1 MNISTPGIDLIK
13 AFEGCKLEA
22 YQCSGNVWTIG
33 FGHTRHVEE
42 GDKITQKVADYFLE
56 YDLAMVETHCK
67 RLITVP
73 LKQHQWD
80 AIVSWCYNL
89 GCGNLRASTMLR
101 VINAGEMDKV
111 SEQIV
116 RWDKVKG
123 KPLAGLTRRR
133 LAEALLF
140 DSGKAEKPEPEPKPK
155 RKTNG

>member
-1 MNISTPGIDLIK
+1 MTISTAGLDLIK
-13 AFEGCKLEA
+13 EFEGCKLEA
-22 YQCSGNVWTIG
+22 YQCSANVWTIG
-33 FGHTRHVEE
+33 YGHTRHVEE
-42 GDKITQKVADYFLE
+42 GDTVTQKEADALLL
-56 YDLAMVETHCK
+56 DDVAMVETHCK

-73 LKQHQWD
+73 LKQHQHD

>member
-1 MNISTPGIDLIK
+1 
-13 AFEGCKLEA
+13 
-22 YQCSGNVWTIG
+22 
-33 FGHTRHVEE
+33 
-42 GDKITQKVADYFLE
+42 
-56 YDLAMVETHCK
+56 
-67 RLITVP
+67 
-73 LKQHQWD
+73 
-80 AIVSWCYNL
+80 
-89 GCGNLRASTMLR
+89 
-101 VINAGEMDKV
+101 MDKV